1 MRRQET
7 EIETQLFPLLMNQIR
22 SASESVDIFIL
33 DWRRNGRHRNSNSV
47 PLKLKFRVCEFHWGG
62 TLFQIQVRKSCHGS
76 RQSVVNLAEIAR
88 PLSNLGT
95 AEVETARVQS
105 DKDA

>member
-22 SASESVDIFIL
+22 SASESVDIFNLGLAPQWQTSKFELSPTQTEVSRLRISL
-33 DWRRNGRHRNSNSV
+33 GRNSSS
-47 PLKLKFRVCEFHWGG
+47 K
-62 TLFQIQVRKSCHGS
+62 IQVRKSCHGS
-76 RQSVVNLAEIAR
+76 RQSFVNLAEIAR

-105 DKDA
+105 